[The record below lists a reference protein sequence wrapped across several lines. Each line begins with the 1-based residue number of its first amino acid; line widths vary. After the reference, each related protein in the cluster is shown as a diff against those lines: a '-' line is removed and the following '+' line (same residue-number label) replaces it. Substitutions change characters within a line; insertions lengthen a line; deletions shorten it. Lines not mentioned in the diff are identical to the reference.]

1 MELASDPHAVEPD
14 AKYPIA
20 GVYGFG
26 RGMIQRAAVT
36 GREIAA
42 SQLFRIR
49 AGQLIYSRLKS
60 FEGAYAIVSDEVDGY
75 FVSNEFPT
83 FDLHTE
89 RVEPSFLRWY
99 LKQERIW
106 RQLAS
111 DGKGI
116 GARRERLHPK
126 RFLEHEIA
134 LPPLPEQQRVA
145 GSLDNIAARI
155 AWRRS
160 KAGVAEI
167 ELSAALR
174 AAFDKIVTGAPRRRL
189 GDVAP
194 IVRRPVEIEANGIY
208 SELGVRSFGRGL
220 FKKPDLRGVELTWQ
234 KLFQIRRGDLVF
246 SNIKAWEGAFA
257 VAGPDDDGKVGSH
270 RYLTCVVDNM
280 IASPIFLCYFLQS
293 PSGLSQVQAA
303 SPGSADRNRT
313 LSQKKLAAIDVPV
326 PSIEDQSWFDDLLR
340 RVEVARAK
348 LSDVGAELDHLI
360 PSLMHQ
366 AFD

>member
-1 MELASDPHAVEPD
+1 LLP
-14 AKYPIA
+14 
-20 GVYGFG
+20 
-26 RGMIQRAAVT
+26 
-36 GREIAA
+36 
-42 SQLFRIR
+42 
-49 AGQLIYSRLKS
+49 
-60 FEGAYAIVSDEVDGY
+60 VSC
-75 FVSNEFPT
+75 F
-83 FDLHTE
+83 
-89 RVEPSFLRWY
+89 
-99 LKQERIW
+99 
-106 RQLAS
+106 
-111 DGKGI
+111 
-116 GARRERLHPK
+116 
-126 RFLEHEIA
+126 A